1 MKYSFIAF
9 MITSSVLRLILP
21 NQGSTETEKISVG
34 EKHTDF
40 YDAFLVLLDPYA
52 REAINKKFPNR
63 SYGLWNA
70 EILEVTRRKGGFSQ
84 FDFIVKVKYDT
95 YTGPHNP
102 PEGPVTI
109 TFDVNIEGI
118 TVTEIKG

>member
-9 MITSSVLRLILP
+9 IITLSVLGLILP
-21 NQGSTETEKISVG
+21 NQGTAETKKTRVG

-52 REAINKKFPNR
+52 KETINKKYPNR

-70 EILEVTRRKGGFSQ
+70 EILEVTRVSGGFSQ
-84 FDFIVKVKYDT
+84 FDFIVKVEYDT

-109 TFDVNIEGI
+109 TFDVKTEGV

>member
-1 MKYSFIAF
+1 
-9 MITSSVLRLILP
+9 MITLSVLGLILP
-21 NQGSTETEKISVG
+21 NRGSTETKKISVE

-52 REAINKKFPNR
+52 REVINKKYPNR

-70 EILEVTRRKGGFSQ
+70 EILEVTRITGGFSQ

-109 TFDVNIEGI
+109 TFNVKIEGV
-118 TVTEIKG
+118 TVIEIKG

>member
-1 MKYSFIAF
+1 
-9 MITSSVLRLILP
+9 MITSSVLGLILP